1 MAESIASLS
10 TGVDI
15 CFDTTGDPAD
25 QPLLLVMGLGGPLIW
40 WEDGL
45 CDLLAAAG
53 FFVIRYDNR
62 DVGRSSRLAGGGGSA
77 RWLRAV
83 LRDSRAA
90 PYSLADMAEDAVA
103 LLDHLGIGSA
113 HVCGVSM
120 GGMIAQTLAIT
131 HPQRARSLLSIMSTT
146 GRRSVGWQHPRLF
159 PLLFGPRRR
168 SRQEYIE
175 AAVALWTLIGSPA
188 YPFDAERIRTRAAQ
202 TWDRGVDAAGVN
214 RQTLAIL
221 AAPDRTPALRRLH
234 LPATV
239 IHGTADRLVHF
250 SGGRATARAI
260 PDAELELVP
269 GMGHDLPPQLWP
281 QLVRAVTRTAARAAD
296 GPSPRPG

>member
-1 MAESIASLS
+1 MAESIAPLS

-15 CFDTTGDPAD
+15 CYDTTGDPAD
-25 QPLLLVMGLGGPLIW
+25 EPLLLVMGLGGPLIW
-40 WEDGL
+40 WENGL

-62 DVGRSSRLAGGGGSA
+62 DVGRSSRLTGGGGSA
-77 RWLRAV
+77 RWVRAV
-83 LRDSRAA
+83 LRDPRAA
-90 PYSLADMAEDAVA
+90 PYSLADMADDAVA
-103 LLDHLGIGSA
+103 LLDHLGIASA
-113 HVCGVSM
+113 HICGVSM
-120 GGMIAQTLAIT
+120 GGMIAQTLAII
-131 HPQRARSLLSIMSTT
+131 HPERARSLLSVMSTT

-175 AAVALWTLIGSPA
+175 AAVALWALIGSPA
-188 YPFDAERIRTRAAQ
+188 YPLDPERVRIRAAQ

-214 RQTLAIL
+214 RQMLAIMS
-221 AAPDRTPALRRLH
+221 APDRTPALRRLD
-234 LPATV
+234 LPTMV

-269 GMGHDLPPQLWP
+269 GMGHDIPPQLWP
-281 QLVRAVTRTAARAAD
+281 QLVRAVTRTAGRVTPR
-296 GPSPRPG
+296 PSPAPG